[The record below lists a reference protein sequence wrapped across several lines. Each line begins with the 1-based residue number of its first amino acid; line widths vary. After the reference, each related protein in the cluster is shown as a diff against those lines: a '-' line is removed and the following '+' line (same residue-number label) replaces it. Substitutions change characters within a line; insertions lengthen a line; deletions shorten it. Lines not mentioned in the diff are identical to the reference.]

1 MPVREKFIHR
11 MLLPT
16 GVGLIAVVL
25 ALAVMLRLLKQQ
37 SAEINAQTAA
47 QAMFVK
53 NKMESVLK
61 ARTLPLELLG
71 RRWQI
76 RQQLNAIEMD
86 SDAALVMSG
95 YPTYQALEWV
105 DPTYRV
111 RWVAPRE
118 ANEVDLGTDLT
129 SDGPRIEAMLT
140 CAGSGGIT
148 VSRSVS
154 LRQGG
159 RGLLVCV
166 PVRPDSNAGGFV
178 VGVFR
183 YQDLLDSILQD
194 VAQDYWVAV
203 YDGDD
208 QIYIRTG
215 ATPPLAKAP
224 AQQEAIEFWQLTW
237 LAQVWP
243 KVGKLGYAQ
252 SMLPQAT
259 FIGGI
264 LMAAWLAFTVY
275 IAQTAKTR
283 SENLEAEIAGR
294 EHAEEALRH
303 AQKMEAVGRLAG
315 GVAHDFN
322 NLLMIIRGQATL
334 SLRSYFPPEPLR
346 SNLESILKAAER
358 ASSVTRQLLAF
369 SRKQVLQPKV
379 LDLNTLVT
387 QVADLLPPMIGED
400 IRLVMILDPELG
412 RVKADPGQVEQVLMN
427 LAANARDAMPR
438 GGELTLQTANVE
450 LDDTIKQRYPGPRLG
465 SHVMLAVKDNGHGM
479 DAETLSHAFEP
490 FFTTK
495 EKNKGT
501 GLGLSTAY
509 GIVEQSGGAISLRSE
524 PGVGTTLTIYFPR
537 TEAPLEEPAAPE
549 IAAETLA
556 GTETILVVEDDDA
569 VRKMTC
575 TFLTIKGY
583 LVLEARNAAEAMK
596 IAARGCDSIAL
607 LLTDVVMP
615 GMKGREMVAQ
625 ISRICDDLPVL
636 YMSAYTEDAAIN
648 NGILDPGTAFIEKPF
663 GPDDLAMKIRE
674 VLQSASRKQPHRA
687 VPRTVKD

>member
-37 SAEINAQTAA
+37 NAEINSQTAA

-76 RQQLNAIEMD
+76 REQLNAIEMD

-111 RWVAPRE
+111 RWVAPRG
-118 ANEVDLGTDLT
+118 ANDADLGTDLT
-129 SDGPRIEAMLT
+129 SDGPRIEAMLA
-140 CAGSGGIT
+140 CAGSGAIT
-148 VSRSVS
+148 VSRPVS

-203 YDGDD
+203 YDGND

-215 ATPPLAKAP
+215 ARPPLSKAP
-224 AQQEAIEFWQLTW
+224 AQQEKIEFWQLTW
-237 LAQVWP
+237 RAQVWP

-252 SMLPQAT
+252 SILPQVT

-334 SLRSYFPPEPLR
+334 SLRSYLPPEPLR

-412 RVKADPGQVEQVLMN
+412 HVKADPGQVEQVLMN
-427 LAANARDAMPR
+427 LAANARDAMPQ

-450 LDDTIKQRYPGPRLG
+450 VDDTIKQRYPGFQLG

-537 TEAPLEEPAAPE
+537 TEAPLEEPTAPE
-549 IAAETLA
+549 IAAERLE

-575 TFLTIKGY
+575 TFLKIKGY
-583 LVLEARNAAEAMK
+583 LVLEARNAAEALRIDCQRMRCARSSPDGRGDAWNERAGNGRSN
-596 IAARGCDSIAL
+596 IPNMRRSARAVHVGLHRGCRHKQRDSRSGDGFHRK
-607 LLTDVVMP
+607 TVW
-615 GMKGREMVAQ
+615 
-625 ISRICDDLPVL
+625 SR
-636 YMSAYTEDAAIN
+636 
-648 NGILDPGTAFIEKPF
+648 
-663 GPDDLAMKIRE
+663 
-674 VLQSASRKQPHRA
+674 
-687 VPRTVKD
+687 